1 MSAPETS
8 SSAAKTVGWVEPVV
22 WSLVFVAAIV
32 IAAIVSEAAREII
45 LQGLA
50 YLFTFF
56 STPFVLE
63 ASVAFIGLCIV
74 FIVNSRRIAREGDGW
89 VVMEVKKTDAA
100 AVDAPAEKSQTE
112 A

>member
-1 MSAPETS
+1 MPAPETS
-8 SSAAKTVGWVEPVV
+8 PTPAKTGGWVEPLV
-22 WSLVFVAAIV
+22 WSAVFVAAIV
-32 IAAIVSEAAREII
+32 IAAVVNESAREII
-45 LQGLA
+45 LQGVA

-74 FIVNSRRIAREGDGW
+74 FIINHRRIAREGDGW
-89 VVMEVKKTDAA
+89 VVMEVKKTETKADS
-100 AVDAPAEKSQTE
+100 PAEKAKTE